1 MNDYSELRARI
12 ESYQTR
18 AARLRAWI
26 DLDVVLALLD
36 EVERLRGVE
45 AVVTKVRDWWDR
57 TDVIAAR
64 RTDLSREEDALWEEL
79 DAALSI
85 PEVSA

>member
-1 MNDYSELRARI
+1 MSQPTYDELVRMLQVVKEDYRQYNEYAEAEI
-12 ESYQTR
+12 E
-18 AARLRAWI
+18 RLRA
-26 DLDVVLALLD
+26 
-36 EVERLRGVE
+36 VE
-45 AVVTKVRDWWDR
+45 AVATKVRDWWDR

-79 DAALSI
+79 DAALNSI